1 MCAKSLYSCP
11 ILCCLVAQLCPTLLR
26 PYGLQPARLLCPW
39 DSPGKNT
46 GAGCHAFLQEIFPT
60 QGLNLTGSVLKNL
73 PANAGDAGNTGSI
86 PGTIKKARGWR
97 TDAFK
102 LWYWRRLLRVPWTA
116 RRSNQSILKE
126 IKPEYSLEGLMLK
139 LKLQY
144 FGLMWRANPLVG
156 KDLDAGKYWRQKE
169 KRAGEDEMVG

>member
-1 MCAKSLYSCP
+1 MRLPSEIYTLGPQSIPITLNCLIWLGLPRCMCAKSLYSCP
-11 ILCCLVAQLCPTLLR
+11 ILRCLVAQLCPTLLT

-86 PGTIKKARGWR
+86 PGTIKKAG
-97 TDAFK
+97 
-102 LWYWRRLLRVPWTA
+102 
-116 RRSNQSILKE
+116 
-126 IKPEYSLEGLMLK
+126 G
-139 LKLQY
+139 
-144 FGLMWRANPLVG
+144 
-156 KDLDAGKYWRQKE
+156 
-169 KRAGEDEMVG
+169 